1 MDFASNHLVVA
12 AAGVALAILLLLI
25 LLRRACTDC
34 SRGENIPT
42 IEGNGILGPYV
53 GAVKFLFDSP
63 GIIRQGC
70 DTYKGRT
77 FRVPELTHW
86 TVVIGPSLVGEYLQL
101 PDKKASLQEAV
112 NEMLQAEYTIGRT
125 VISNPFHIPLVRKLA
140 RELDGFVPSV
150 HEELV
155 HAIDHGLLPSAGE
168 WIPITGFT
176 FILRAICQ
184 ASNRVF
190 VGSPLCRDERFTNL
204 CVGYSEEVVKVAA
217 VLNMLPVWLKPFAAR
232 CFGIRRYHREAATLL
247 KPLIEERRAAQE
259 GTKRNDILQWL
270 VDRASAEES
279 DTESLARRVLTLSF
293 AALHTTT
300 LTFTHAL
307 YHIAANPAYAEALR
321 EELRTLQPHTEW
333 TRAALNGLPRMNS
346 LLKETQRFEGLGC
359 LFLARKA
366 REAFTFSDE
375 TAIPKGTFMA
385 VAGTAVHYD
394 ANAFNDPTVFNP
406 WRFVPNSGNGM
417 GSASRKFKD
426 DRDATHPAAVDI
438 TQTSPTHLAFG
449 HGHTACPGR
458 FFAALEMQLL
468 LAHLVT
474 NYDIRFAGDGR
485 RPANRWFS
493 IHCVPDPGAK
503 LLFRRRS
510 H

>member
-12 AAGVALAILLLLI
+12 AAGLALAILLILLF
-25 LLRRACTDC
+25 LRRACNDHL
-34 SRGENIPT
+34 GIENIPAV
-42 IEGNGILGPYV
+42 GQNDILGPYV
-53 GAVKFLFDSP
+53 GAVRFLFDSP
-63 GIIRQGC
+63 GIIRRGC
-70 DTYKGRT
+70 DIYKGRS
-77 FRVPELTHW
+77 FRIPELTHW
-86 TVVIGPSLVGEYLQL
+86 TVVIGPSLVDEYLQL

-112 NEMLQAEYTIGRT
+112 NEMLQAEYTLGRT
-125 VISNPFHIPLVRKLA
+125 VISNPFHIPLVRKLSK
-140 RELDGFVPSV
+140 ELDDFVPSV

-155 HAIDHGLLPSAGE
+155 HAIDHGLHCPDEG
-168 WIPITGFT
+168 WIPLTGFT

-190 VGSPLCRDERFTNL
+190 VGWPLCRDERLTDL

-217 VLNMLPVWLKPFAAR
+217 VLNMLPTWLKPFASR
-232 CFGIRRYHREAATLL
+232 CFGIRRYHREAAALL
-247 KPLIEERRAAQE
+247 RPLIEERRAAKK
-259 GTKRNDILQWL
+259 GDKRNDVLQWL
-270 VDRASAEES
+270 VDRANEAES
-279 DTESLARRVLTLSF
+279 DTESLARRLLTLTF

-307 YHIAANPAYAEALR
+307 YHVAANPGYAEALR
-321 EELRTLQPHTEW
+321 EEIRTLQPQTEW
-333 TRAALNGLPRMNS
+333 TRSALGALPRMNS

-366 REAFTFSDE
+366 REAFTFLDG

-394 ANAFNDPTVFNP
+394 ANSFEDPTVFNP
-406 WRFVPNSGNGM
+406 WRFVLDEGSVKNNASGKGD
-417 GSASRKFKD
+417 S
-426 DRDATHPAAVDI
+426 DAAPTPAVDI

-468 LAHLVT
+468 LAHLVM
-474 NYDIRFAGDGR
+474 NYDIKFAGDGG